1 MPEKKPVLERLALHV
16 KLHANT
22 INILNTLTDSLW
34 QDDLKVVYLY
44 DIGSAKA
51 LSKFLVPG
59 WITLVAVVSG
69 SIKFAA
75 SSSGAEISAGDIY
88 AVPGSAEVDSLSGLL
103 RIWLVSCTAEFAVSS
118 RIVRFG
124 AGYMEIFSRQES
136 PVLAVNGKELRH
148 VVSLLRLLKKK
159 IGNRHAVFKGE
170 MVVLY
175 FNMIVYEY
183 IDLRYKYG
191 KNKAILHYRNDKIV
205 MDFISLVQQNSPR
218 HHNVKFYAECL
229 FVSSGHLGK
238 AVKAVLGIS
247 AKRFIEMAVLSEAYV
262 LLADTQLSVSELAEQ
277 LNFDSPA
284 AFSCFFKKNTRL
296 SPTQYRL
303 SLKF

>member
-1 MPEKKPVLERLALHV
+1 M
-16 KLHANT
+16 
-22 INILNTLTDSLW
+22 TDSLW
-34 QDDLKVVYLY
+34 RNDLKVVYLY

-51 LSKFLVPG
+51 LSKFMVPG

-69 SIKFAA
+69 SITFSE
-75 SSSGAEISAGDIY
+75 SSSGAKIAAGDIY
-88 AVPGSAEVDSLSGLL
+88 AVPGSAAVDSLSGVL

-118 RIVRFG
+118 RIIRFG
-124 AGYMEIFSRQES
+124 TGYMEIFARKES
-136 PVLAVNGKELRH
+136 PVLAVNAKELRH

-159 IGNRHAVFKGE
+159 IGSKHAAFKDE
-170 MVVLY
+170 MVLLY

-191 KNKAILHYRNDKIV
+191 KSTAMLHYRNDKIV
-205 MDFISLVQQNSPR
+205 VDFISLVQQNSPR

-229 FVSSGHLGK
+229 YVSSGHLGK

-247 AKRFIEMAVLSEAYV
+247 AKRFIEMAVLSEAYL
-262 LLADTQLSVSELAEQ
+262 LLADTQLSISELAEQ

-284 AFSCFFKKNTRL
+284 AFSGFFKKNTRL